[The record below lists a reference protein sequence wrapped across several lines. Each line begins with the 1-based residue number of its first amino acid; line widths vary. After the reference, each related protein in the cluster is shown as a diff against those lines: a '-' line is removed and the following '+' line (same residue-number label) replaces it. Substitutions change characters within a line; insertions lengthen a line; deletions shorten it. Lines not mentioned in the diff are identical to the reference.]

1 MGDVLAVMRDLAEA
15 GMTMMVVTH
24 EMAFARDVS
33 DRTIFM
39 DVGVIVEEGPPT
51 QLISAPS
58 EERTRI
64 FLKRVLDPTHID
76 DSESGET
83 EPD

>member
-1 MGDVLAVMRDLAEA
+1 MGDVLAVMRDLAQA

-39 DVGVIVEEGPPT
+39 DRGVIVEQGPSA
-51 QLISAPS
+51 QLISAPR

-64 FLKRVLDPTHID
+64 FLKRVLDPTHIED
-76 DSESGET
+76 AELGQT